1 MRKRLGLLV
10 LSLLLVAGAV
20 GGATA
25 WANDSPNG
33 NETPEEAVSVA
44 GLLDNPVYDIA
55 VPIQG
60 EVTLLG
66 KLLCP
71 CFVLVSGGETIQV
84 WYGLMVEDDG
94 TEMPPVSA
102 EGIENGDWVVIT
114 GELKRAGQHTSLNDF
129 WATSIEKSA
138 TQIVGGTPGS
148 CGYVWDAER
157 DGWHRPWDPN
167 SFIPAEDKPEWDEFI
182 ASPVVASD
190 ILVDGSYAGKE
201 VEIVAGGSLTVT
213 LESNPTTGFQ
223 WVLVDNSDETA
234 LQQVGHEYVAYD
246 NTDPPLP
253 GVGGIELWSFKTLME
268 GKSIISMEYS
278 QPWEGGEQAAETF
291 VMTVVVR

>member
-1 MRKRLGLLV
+1 
-10 LSLLLVAGAV
+10 
-20 GGATA
+20 
-25 WANDSPNG
+25 
-33 NETPEEAVSVA
+33 
-44 GLLDNPVYDIA
+44 
-55 VPIQG
+55 
-60 EVTLLG
+60 
-66 KLLCP
+66 
-71 CFVLVSGGETIQV
+71 
-84 WYGLMVEDDG
+84 
-94 TEMPPVSA
+94 MPPVSV

-114 GELKRAGQHTSLNDF
+114 GELKQAGQHTSLNDF

-157 DGWHRPWDPN
+157 GGWHRPWVPD

-223 WVLVDNSDETA
+223 WELAGISDEAVLELVDQEFVAPETA
-234 LQQVGHEYVAYD
+234 LVGA
-246 NTDPPLP
+246 
-253 GVGGIELWSFKTLME
+253 GGKELWTFKALNE
-268 GKSIISMEYS
+268 GVSEISMEYRR
-278 QPWEGGEQAAETF
+278 PWEQDVQPAETF
-291 VMTVVVR
+291 ILTVVVK